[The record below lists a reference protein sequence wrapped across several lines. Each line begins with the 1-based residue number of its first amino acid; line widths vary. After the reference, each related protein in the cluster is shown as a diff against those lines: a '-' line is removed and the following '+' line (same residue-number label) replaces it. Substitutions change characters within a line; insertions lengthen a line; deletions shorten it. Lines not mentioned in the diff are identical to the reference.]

1 MKRTSL
7 KDHPCSIARS
17 LEVVGEWWTPLIL
30 RDVSYGLRRFGD
42 LQEDLGIS
50 ANVLADRLATLVR
63 EGVLET
69 RAYQERPER
78 REYAL
83 SEKGRELL
91 PALLALMRWGDR
103 WGWEGEAGAPVR
115 VLHQDC
121 GHEVSVGVRC
131 ECCARELEAHE
142 LVAVP
147 GEPVAHPPRRGEP
160 GHLSGARLYAYP
172 RGVTLNGDSTR
183 PQG

>member
-7 KDHPCSIARS
+7 NDHPCSIARS

-30 RDVSYGLRRFGD
+30 RDVFYGLRRFGD

-69 RAYQERPER
+69 RVYRERPER
-78 REYAL
+78 REYVL

-103 WGWEGEAGAPVR
+103 WGWQDEAGAPV
-115 VLHQDC
+115 
-121 GHEVSVGVRC
+121 
-131 ECCARELEAHE
+131 
-142 LVAVP
+142 
-147 GEPVAHPPRRGEP
+147 
-160 GHLSGARLYAYP
+160 
-172 RGVTLNGDSTR
+172 
-183 PQG
+183 